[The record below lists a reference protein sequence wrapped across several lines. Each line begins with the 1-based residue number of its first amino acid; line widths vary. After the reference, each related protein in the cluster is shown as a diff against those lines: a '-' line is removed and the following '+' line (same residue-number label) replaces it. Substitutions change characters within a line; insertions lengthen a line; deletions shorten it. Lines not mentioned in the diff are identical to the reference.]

1 MSDPVTNV
9 EIEDVL
15 SSIRRLV
22 SDKAAPADQ
31 PKTEEPKSEDRLVL
45 TPALRVQQE
54 PAPETPPSQEA
65 EAQDEPEDDISDL
78 SPAELEEAATFVAPT
93 PLLLTPQENDDIPR
107 IHDNMSD
114 TDRASL
120 ESKIAELEAAVG
132 AAVDD
137 EWEPDGSESSPQSDL
152 SQMFDSHRAAEL
164 SDDIVESGEP
174 REEDA
179 FAAIAAAEEANAPI
193 FQPEPEDDPEPQVDI
208 QAEYEED
215 VQAETVEPS
224 PVPEFRHAAVDA
236 PGTDHG
242 DELREDGLPIPDDL
256 DETIAA
262 YIAGGSALKHDEMR
276 QMIVDVV
283 RDELRGE
290 LGERITRNV
299 RKMVRREVLRALQTN
314 GID

>member
-1 MSDPVTNV
+1 MSDSVTNV

-22 SDKAAPADQ
+22 SDDTRPAATPTDTIDPVDAPSEPAG
-31 PKTEEPKSEDRLVL
+31 RLVL
-45 TPALRVQQE
+45 TPALRVQQD
-54 PAPETPPSQEA
+54 PSPVEKADPVA
-65 EAQDEPEDDISDL
+65 EVTDL
-78 SPAELEEAATFVAPT
+78 SPLQLEEAATFVAPT
-93 PLLLTPQENDDIPR
+93 PLLLTPQDSDDVPR
-107 IHDNMSD
+107 IHDNMSEM
-114 TDRASL
+114 DRASL

-132 AAVDD
+132 ASVDD
-137 EWEPDGSESSPQSDL
+137 EWEPDGSEVTQQSDL
-152 SQMFDSHRAAEL
+152 SGMFEAHRAAAL
-164 SDDIVESGEP
+164 ADDIVEGGIL

-179 FAAIAAAEEANAPI
+179 FAAIAAAQEANAPI
-193 FQPEPEDDPEPQVDI
+193 FRPEPEMEDSVELEDAEP
-208 QAEYEED
+208 AN
-215 VQAETVEPS
+215 EPT
-224 PVPEFRHAAVDA
+224 FRHASADD
-236 PGTDHG
+236 PDTDHG
-242 DELREDGLPIPDDL
+242 DELRAEEGMPIPDDL

-262 YIAGGSALKHDEMR
+262 YIAGGSALKDADMR